1 LKTQIAI
8 NGFGRI
14 GRNLFRLLINHP
26 SIEVVAIND
35 IADNK
40 TMAHLI
46 KYDSIHGILP
56 YDVSFDDQSIIVDG
70 KPYLFF
76 HEREIT
82 NLKWSN
88 IDFVIESTGKYN
100 TFGDINKHILAGAKK
115 VILSAPYEVPD
126 LSVSEQA
133 EQIKTVVLGVN
144 ENILDGSEKI
154 VSNASC
160 TTNNAAPMIKVI
172 NELCGIEQ
180 AYITTVHSY
189 TTDQSLHDQ
198 PHKDLRRAR
207 GASQSIVPTTTGAA
221 KALTKIFPEME
232 GKIGGSGIRVPV
244 PDGSLTDITCY
255 VKKEVSI
262 AEINAAFKKASQ
274 STLKGI
280 LDYTEDPIVSVDI
293 IGNKNS
299 CLFDA
304 QLTSVIG
311 KMVKVVGWYDNEIG
325 YSSRIIDLILLLKKY
340 I

>member
-1 LKTQIAI
+1 MKTQIAI

-100 TFGDINKHILAGAKK
+100 TFSDINKHILAGAKK
-115 VILSAPYEVPD
+115 VILSAPYEVSD

-160 TTNNAAPMIKVI
+160 TTNNAAPMMKVI

-274 STLKGI
+274 SSLKGI

-325 YSSRIIDLILLLKKY
+325 YSSRIVDLILLLRKY